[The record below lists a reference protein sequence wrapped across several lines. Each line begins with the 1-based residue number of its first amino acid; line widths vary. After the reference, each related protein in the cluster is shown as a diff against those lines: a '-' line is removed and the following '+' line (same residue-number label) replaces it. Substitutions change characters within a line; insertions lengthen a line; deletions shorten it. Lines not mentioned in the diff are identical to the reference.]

1 MVDWSM
7 LANLA
12 GGAVTTIWIS
22 SVGIAVGVPLGLM
35 LAIARISRIPVLS
48 QAAAVYVSI
57 IRATPVITL
66 ALFVFFGVPEM
77 GLTLSPT
84 LAALITLA
92 VNTSAFH
99 AEIWRASITDFSQ
112 NQSEAAAAF
121 GMTRAQAFRLIVLPQ
136 AWRASLPPM
145 VNEMTFLIKS
155 SPAIAVIGVVDLTRT
170 ASRIAAYTYDPLPP
184 YISAAIIYAV
194 VVFTLVRTQRVIER
208 RIIRKYGVL

>member
-1 MVDWSM
+1 MVDWGM
-7 LANLA
+7 IANLL
-12 GGAVTTIWIS
+12 GGAVTTLWIS
-22 SVGIAVGVPLGLM
+22 SVSIAVGAPLGLV
-35 LAIARISRIPVLS
+35 LALTRVWRVPVLS
-48 QAAAVYVSI
+48 QGVAVFISI

-66 ALFVFFGVPEM
+66 ALFVFFGIPAM
-77 GLTLSPT
+77 GLTLPPIV
-84 LAALITLA
+84 AALITLS

-99 AEIWRASITDFSQ
+99 AEIWRASILDFPQS
-112 NQSEAAAAF
+112 QSEAASAF
-121 GMTRAQAFRLIVLPQ
+121 GMTRFQTFRLIVLPQ

-194 VVFTLVRTQRVIER
+194 VVFSLVRAQRVIER
-208 RIIRKYGVL
+208 MIVRRYGVL

>member
-1 MVDWSM
+1 MIDWGM
-7 LANLA
+7 IANLV
-12 GGAVTTIWIS
+12 GGAVTTLWIS
-22 SVGIAVGVPLGLM
+22 SVSIAIGAPLGLM
-35 LAIARISRIPVLS
+35 LAMTRVWRVPVLS
-48 QAAAVYVSI
+48 QAVAVFVSI

-66 ALFVFFGVPEM
+66 ALFVFFGIPAM

-84 LAALITLA
+84 VAALITLS

-99 AEIWRASITDFSQ
+99 AEIWRASIMDFPQ
-112 NQSEAAAAF
+112 NQSEAASAF
-121 GMTRAQAFRLIVLPQ
+121 GMTRLQVFRLIVLPQ

-194 VVFTLVRTQRVIER
+194 VVFSLVRAQRVIER
-208 RIIRKYGVL
+208 MIVRRYGVL

>member
-1 MVDWSM
+1 MVDWGM
-7 LANLA
+7 IANLL
-12 GGAVTTIWIS
+12 GGAVTTLWIS
-22 SVGIAVGVPLGLM
+22 SLSIAVGAPLGLV
-35 LAIARISRIPVLS
+35 LALIRVWRVPVLS
-48 QAAAVYVSI
+48 HAVAVFVSI

-66 ALFVFFGVPEM
+66 ALFVFFGIPAM

-84 LAALITLA
+84 VAALITLS

-99 AEIWRASITDFSQ
+99 AEIWRASILDFPQ
-112 NQSEAAAAF
+112 NQSEAASAF
-121 GMTRAQAFRLIVLPQ
+121 GMTRLQAFRLIVLPQ

-194 VVFTLVRTQRVIER
+194 VVFSLVRAQRVVER
-208 RIIRKYGVL
+208 MIVRRYGVL

>member
-1 MVDWSM
+1 MVDWGM
-7 LANLA
+7 IANLL
-12 GGAVTTIWIS
+12 GGAVTTLWIS
-22 SVGIAVGVPLGLM
+22 SVSIAVGAPLGLV
-35 LAIARISRIPVLS
+35 LALTRVWRVPVLS
-48 QAAAVYVSI
+48 QGVAVFVSI

-66 ALFVFFGVPEM
+66 ALFVFFGIPAM
-77 GLTLSPT
+77 GLTLPPIV
-84 LAALITLA
+84 AALITLS

-99 AEIWRASITDFSQ
+99 AEIWRASILDFPQS
-112 NQSEAAAAF
+112 QSEAASAF
-121 GMTRAQAFRLIVLPQ
+121 GMTRFQTFRLIVLPQ

-194 VVFTLVRTQRVIER
+194 VVFSLVRAQRVIER
-208 RIIRKYGVL
+208 MIVRRYGVL

>member
-1 MVDWSM
+1 MVDWGM
-7 LANLA
+7 IANLL
-12 GGAVTTIWIS
+12 GGAVTTLWIS
-22 SVGIAVGVPLGLM
+22 SVGIAVGVPLGLA
-35 LAIARISRIPVLS
+35 LALTRVWRVPVLS
-48 QAAAVYVSI
+48 QAAAVFVSV

-66 ALFVFFGVPEM
+66 ALFVFFGIPAM

-84 LAALITLA
+84 VAALITLS

-99 AEIWRASITDFSQ
+99 AEIWRASLMDFPR
-112 NQSEAAAAF
+112 NQSEAASAF
-121 GMTRAQAFRLIVLPQ
+121 GMTRLQAFRLIVLPQ

-184 YISAAIIYAV
+184 YISAAIIYAL
-194 VVFTLVRTQRVIER
+194 VVFSLVRAQRVIER
-208 RIIRKYGVL
+208 IIVRRYGVL

>member
-1 MVDWSM
+1 MIDWGM
-7 LANLA
+7 IANLV
-12 GGAVTTIWIS
+12 GGAVTTLWIS
-22 SVGIAVGVPLGLM
+22 SVSIAIGAPLGLM
-35 LAIARISRIPVLS
+35 LAMIRVWRVPVLS
-48 QAAAVYVSI
+48 QAVAVFVSI

-66 ALFVFFGVPEM
+66 ALFVFFGIPAM

-84 LAALITLA
+84 VAALITLS

-99 AEIWRASITDFSQ
+99 AEIWRASIMDFPQ
-112 NQSEAAAAF
+112 NQSEAASAF
-121 GMTRAQAFRLIVLPQ
+121 GMTRLQAFRLIVLPQ

-194 VVFTLVRTQRVIER
+194 VVFSLVRAQRVIER
-208 RIIRKYGVL
+208 MIVRRYGVL

>member
-1 MVDWSM
+1 MVDWGII
-7 LANLA
+7 ANLL
-12 GGAVTTIWIS
+12 GGAVTTLWIS
-22 SVGIAVGVPLGLM
+22 SVSIAVGAPLGLV
-35 LAIARISRIPVLS
+35 LAMTRVWRVPVLS
-48 QAAAVYVSI
+48 QAVAVFVSI

-66 ALFVFFGVPEM
+66 ALFVFFGIPAM

-84 LAALITLA
+84 IAALITLS

-99 AEIWRASITDFSQ
+99 AEIWRASIMDFPQ
-112 NQSEAAAAF
+112 NQSEAASAF
-121 GMTRAQAFRLIVLPQ
+121 GMTRLQAFRLIVLPQ

-184 YISAAIIYAV
+184 YISAAIIYAL
-194 VVFTLVRTQRVIER
+194 VVFSLVRAQRVVER
-208 RIIRKYGVL
+208 AIVRRYGVL

>member
-1 MVDWSM
+1 MIDWGM
-7 LANLA
+7 IANLV
-12 GGAVTTIWIS
+12 GGAVTTLWIS
-22 SVGIAVGVPLGLM
+22 SVSIAVGAPLGLM
-35 LAIARISRIPVLS
+35 LAMTRVWRVPVLS
-48 QAAAVYVSI
+48 HAVAVFVSI

-66 ALFVFFGVPEM
+66 ALFVFFGIPAM

-84 LAALITLA
+84 VAALITLS

-99 AEIWRASITDFSQ
+99 AEIWRASIMDFPQ
-112 NQSEAAAAF
+112 NQSEAASAF
-121 GMTRAQAFRLIVLPQ
+121 GMTRLQAFRLIVLPQ

-184 YISAAIIYAV
+184 SISAAIIYAV
-194 VVFTLVRTQRVIER
+194 VVFSLVRAQRVIER
-208 RIIRKYGVL
+208 MIVRRYGVL

>member
-1 MVDWSM
+1 MVDWGM
-7 LANLA
+7 IANLV
-12 GGAVTTIWIS
+12 GGAVTTLWIS
-22 SVGIAVGVPLGLM
+22 GVSIAVGAPLGLV
-35 LAIARISRIPVLS
+35 LALTRVWRVPVLS
-48 QAAAVYVSI
+48 HAAAVFVSV

-66 ALFVFFGVPEM
+66 ALFVFFGIPAT

-84 LAALITLA
+84 VAALIALS

-99 AEIWRASITDFSQ
+99 AEIWRASLMDFPR
-112 NQSEAAAAF
+112 NQSEAASAF
-121 GMTRAQAFRLIVLPQ
+121 GMTRLQAFRLIVLPQ

-194 VVFTLVRTQRVIER
+194 VVFSLVRAQRVIER
-208 RIIRKYGVL
+208 LIVRRYGVL

>member
-1 MVDWSM
+1 MIDWGM
-7 LANLA
+7 IANLL
-12 GGAVTTIWIS
+12 GGAVTTLWIS
-22 SVGIAVGVPLGLM
+22 SVSIAVGAPLGLM
-35 LAIARISRIPVLS
+35 LAMTRVWRVPVLS
-48 QAAAVYVSI
+48 HAVAVFVSI

-66 ALFVFFGVPEM
+66 ALFVFFGIPAM

-84 LAALITLA
+84 IAALITLS

-99 AEIWRASITDFSQ
+99 AEIWRASIKDFPQ
-112 NQSEAAAAF
+112 NQSEAASAF
-121 GMTRAQAFRLIVLPQ
+121 GMTRLQAFRLIVLPQ

-184 YISAAIIYAV
+184 YISAAVIYAV
-194 VVFTLVRTQRVIER
+194 VVFSLVRAQRVIER
-208 RIIRKYGVL
+208 MIVRRYGVL

>member
-1 MVDWSM
+1 MVDWGM
-7 LANLA
+7 ITTLA

-35 LAIARISRIPVLS
+35 LALARVTRLPVAS
-48 QAAAVYVSI
+48 QLVAAYVSV
-57 IRATPVITL
+57 IRATPVVTL
-66 ALFVFFGVPEM
+66 ALFVFFGVPAM
-77 GLTLSPT
+77 GVTLSPT
-84 LAALITLA
+84 LAALITLS

-99 AEIWRASITDFSQ
+99 AEIWRASIADFPHAQ
-112 NQSEAAAAF
+112 TEAATAH
-121 GMTRAQAFRLIVLPQ
+121 GMTRWQAFRLIVLPQ

-184 YISAAIIYAV
+184 YISAAIIYAIV
-194 VVFTLVRTQRVIER
+194 VLALVRAQRVLER
-208 RIIRKYGVL
+208 VIVRKYGVL

>member
-1 MVDWSM
+1 MIDWGM
-7 LANLA
+7 IANLV
-12 GGAVTTIWIS
+12 GGAVTTLWIS
-22 SVGIAVGVPLGLM
+22 SVSIAIGAPLGLM
-35 LAIARISRIPVLS
+35 LAMTRVWRVPVLS
-48 QAAAVYVSI
+48 QAVAVFVSI

-66 ALFVFFGVPEM
+66 ALFVFFGIPAM

-84 LAALITLA
+84 VAALITLS

-99 AEIWRASITDFSQ
+99 AEIWRASIMDFPQ
-112 NQSEAAAAF
+112 NQSEAASAF
-121 GMTRAQAFRLIVLPQ
+121 GMTRLQAFRLIVLPQ

-184 YISAAIIYAV
+184 YISAALIYAI
-194 VVFTLVRTQRVIER
+194 VVFSLVRAQRVIER
-208 RIIRKYGVL
+208 MIVRRYGVL

>member
-1 MVDWSM
+1 MIDWGM
-7 LANLA
+7 IANLV
-12 GGAVTTIWIS
+12 GGAVTTLWIS
-22 SVGIAVGVPLGLM
+22 SVSIAIGAPLGLM
-35 LAIARISRIPVLS
+35 LAMTRVWRVPVLS
-48 QAAAVYVSI
+48 QAVAVFVSI

-66 ALFVFFGVPEM
+66 ALFVFFGIPAM

-84 LAALITLA
+84 VAALITLS

-99 AEIWRASITDFSQ
+99 AEIWRSSIMDFPQ
-112 NQSEAAAAF
+112 NQSEAASAF
-121 GMTRAQAFRLIVLPQ
+121 GMTRLQAFRLIVLPQ

-194 VVFTLVRTQRVIER
+194 VVFSLVRAQRVIER
-208 RIIRKYGVL
+208 MIVRRYGVL

>member
-1 MVDWSM
+1 MIDWGM
-7 LANLA
+7 IANLV
-12 GGAVTTIWIS
+12 GGAVTTLWIS
-22 SVGIAVGVPLGLM
+22 SVSIAIGAPLGLL
-35 LAIARISRIPVLS
+35 LAMTRVWRVPVLS
-48 QAAAVYVSI
+48 QAVAVFVSI

-66 ALFVFFGVPEM
+66 ALFVFFGIPAM

-84 LAALITLA
+84 VAALITLS

-99 AEIWRASITDFSQ
+99 AEIWRASIMDFPQ
-112 NQSEAAAAF
+112 NQSEAASAF
-121 GMTRAQAFRLIVLPQ
+121 GMTRLQAFRLIVLPQ

-194 VVFTLVRTQRVIER
+194 VVFSLVRAQRVIER
-208 RIIRKYGVL
+208 MIVRRYGVL

>member
-1 MVDWSM
+1 MIDWGMVG
-7 LANLA
+7 NLV
-12 GGAVTTIWIS
+12 GGAVTTLWIS
-22 SVGIAVGVPLGLM
+22 SVSIAVGAPLGLI
-35 LAIARISRIPVLS
+35 LAMTRVWRVPVLS
-48 QAAAVYVSI
+48 QAVAVFVSI

-66 ALFVFFGVPEM
+66 ALFVFFGIPAM

-84 LAALITLA
+84 IAALITLS

-99 AEIWRASITDFSQ
+99 AEIWRASIMDFPQ
-112 NQSEAAAAF
+112 NQSEAASAF
-121 GMTRAQAFRLIVLPQ
+121 GMTRLQAFRLIVLPQ

-184 YISAAIIYAV
+184 YISAAVIYAV
-194 VVFTLVRTQRVIER
+194 VVFSLVRAQRVIER
-208 RIIRKYGVL
+208 MIVRRYGVL

>member
-1 MVDWSM
+1 MVDWGM
-7 LANLA
+7 IANLL
-12 GGAVTTIWIS
+12 GGAVTTLWIS
-22 SVGIAVGVPLGLM
+22 SVGIAVGAPLGLV
-35 LAIARISRIPVLS
+35 LALTRVWRVPVLS
-48 QAAAVYVSI
+48 QAVAVFVSI

-66 ALFVFFGVPEM
+66 ALFVFFGIPAM

-84 LAALITLA
+84 IAALITLS

-99 AEIWRASITDFSQ
+99 AEIWRASIMDFPQ
-112 NQSEAAAAF
+112 NQSEAASAF
-121 GMTRAQAFRLIVLPQ
+121 GMTRLQTFRLIVLPQ

-184 YISAAIIYAV
+184 YMSAAIIYAV
-194 VVFTLVRTQRVIER
+194 VVFSLVRAQRVIER
-208 RIIRKYGVL
+208 MIVRRYGVL

>member
-1 MVDWSM
+1 MIDWGMVG
-7 LANLA
+7 NLV
-12 GGAVTTIWIS
+12 GGAVTTLWIS
-22 SVGIAVGVPLGLM
+22 SVSIAVGAPLGLM
-35 LAIARISRIPVLS
+35 LAMTRVWRVPVLS
-48 QAAAVYVSI
+48 QAVAVFVSI

-66 ALFVFFGVPEM
+66 ALFVFFGIPAM

-84 LAALITLA
+84 VAALITLS

-99 AEIWRASITDFSQ
+99 AEIWRASIMDFPQ
-112 NQSEAAAAF
+112 NQSEAASAF
-121 GMTRAQAFRLIVLPQ
+121 GMTRLQAFRLIVLPQ

-184 YISAAIIYAV
+184 YISAAVIYAV
-194 VVFTLVRTQRVIER
+194 VVFSLVRAQRVIER
-208 RIIRKYGVL
+208 MIVRRYGVL

>member
-1 MVDWSM
+1 MIDWGM
-7 LANLA
+7 IANLL
-12 GGAVTTIWIS
+12 GGAVTTLWIS
-22 SVGIAVGVPLGLM
+22 SVSIAVGAPLGLI
-35 LAIARISRIPVLS
+35 LAMTRVWRVPVLS
-48 QAAAVYVSI
+48 HAVAVFVSI

-66 ALFVFFGVPEM
+66 ALFVFFGIPAM

-84 LAALITLA
+84 IAALITLS

-99 AEIWRASITDFSQ
+99 AEIWRASIKDFPQ
-112 NQSEAAAAF
+112 NQSEAASAF
-121 GMTRAQAFRLIVLPQ
+121 GMTRLQAFRLIVLPQ

-194 VVFTLVRTQRVIER
+194 VVFSLVRAQRVIER
-208 RIIRKYGVL
+208 MIVQRYGVL

>member
-1 MVDWSM
+1 MVDWGII
-7 LANLA
+7 ANLL
-12 GGAVTTIWIS
+12 GGAVTTLWIS
-22 SVGIAVGVPLGLM
+22 SVSIAVGAPLGLM
-35 LAIARISRIPVLS
+35 LAMTRVWRVPVLS
-48 QAAAVYVSI
+48 QAVAVFVSI

-66 ALFVFFGVPEM
+66 ALFVFFGIPAM

-84 LAALITLA
+84 IAALITLS

-99 AEIWRASITDFSQ
+99 AEIWRASIMDFPQ
-112 NQSEAAAAF
+112 NQSEAASAF
-121 GMTRAQAFRLIVLPQ
+121 GMTRLQAFRLIVLPQ

-194 VVFTLVRTQRVIER
+194 VVFSLVRAQRVLER
-208 RIIRKYGVL
+208 MIVRRYGVL

>member
-1 MVDWSM
+1 MIDWGM
-7 LANLA
+7 IANLL
-12 GGAVTTIWIS
+12 GGAVTPLWIS
-22 SVGIAVGVPLGLM
+22 RVSIAVGAPLGLM
-35 LAIARISRIPVLS
+35 LAMIRVWRVPVLS
-48 QAAAVYVSI
+48 HAVAVFVSI
-57 IRATPVITL
+57 VRATPVITL
-66 ALFVFFGVPEM
+66 ALFVFFGIPAM

-84 LAALITLA
+84 IAALITLS

-99 AEIWRASITDFSQ
+99 AEIWRASIKDFPQ
-112 NQSEAAAAF
+112 NQSEAASAF
-121 GMTRAQAFRLIVLPQ
+121 GMTRLQAFRLIVLPQ

-194 VVFTLVRTQRVIER
+194 VVFSLVRAQRVIER
-208 RIIRKYGVL
+208 MIVRRYGVL